1 MKYFSSITLLSVLVL
16 IALSSFKPSSHSK
29 KMYDDDDDYDTLD
42 YYTMSVAGI
51 KLGANYG
58 VILDKL
64 GSPDSVKKEETQD
77 AQLSNH
83 FEEYFYGKDVFFVMD
98 ETVSGFELKTSK
110 FKIDN
115 LADLKVGDNMAKVK
129 KRFPKSYKLRDV
141 DNSVEDWITTVS
153 VRFGTTDSFLE
164 IMVQNDKIISLTTIT
179 DDGSDT
185 E

>member
-29 KMYDDDDDYDTLD
+29 KMYDDDDYDTLD

-51 KLGANYG
+51 KVGANYG

-115 LADLKVGDNMAKVK
+115 LADLKVGDNK
-129 KRFPKSYKLRDV
+129 KTFS
-141 DNSVEDWITTVS
+141 
-153 VRFGTTDSFLE
+153 E
-164 IMVQNDKIISLTTIT
+164 II
-179 DDGSDT
+179 
-185 E
+185 